1 MDIYSKL
8 LPTFARQKTYSET
21 ATAEAAFSFVAQ
33 SCQVCPLTMDVP
45 PVPRRIVNFG

>member
-21 ATAEAAFSFVAQ
+21 ATAEAALSFVAQ
-33 SCQVCPLTMDVP
+33 SCQSVSADHGVL